1 MSSELTSTVER
12 AEVVGT
18 GVFTAIKSYIHTI
31 FSKIANNSIRDLF
44 LALLTFNSLFEACTS
59 YSRLSIDSCKLRQAH
74 MQPHTS
80 TLSCN
85 LVRSSARG
93 DPMRGCTAIERAKG
107 EQTCKN
113 ELTADELTRANGQT
127 SK

>member
-1 MSSELTSTVER
+1 
-12 AEVVGT
+12 
-18 GVFTAIKSYIHTI
+18 
-31 FSKIANNSIRDLF
+31 
-44 LALLTFNSLFEACTS
+44 
-59 YSRLSIDSCKLRQAH
+59 

-113 ELTADELTRANGQT
+113 ELTADELTSERANGQMNARAKERANERKKERT
-127 SK
+127 